1 MIAKLK
7 SRPQTILIF
16 IFPML
21 LIVLVKIYQNNLI
34 LLNQGEIVY
43 AIATIVAI
51 LIITRIEKKSKYHQ
65 DH

>member
-51 LIITRIEKKSKYHQ
+51 LIITRIEKKSK
-65 DH
+65 